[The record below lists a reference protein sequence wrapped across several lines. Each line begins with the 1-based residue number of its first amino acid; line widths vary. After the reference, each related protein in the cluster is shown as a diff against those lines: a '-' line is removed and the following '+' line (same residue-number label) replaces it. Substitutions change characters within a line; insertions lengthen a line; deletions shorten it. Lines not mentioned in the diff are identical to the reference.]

1 MSANV
6 RSRNNSVTM
15 QFPQSLLQQ
24 LQNHPGFNQAAFLAA
39 HNKNEAVTSIRI
51 NPVKCSTAAL
61 ESEINQSI
69 NQPINLSPVPW
80 NPHGYYLSARPQFI
94 FDPLLHAGAYYVQEA
109 SSMFLWQALQQ
120 CVPSTQNKNILDL
133 CAAPGGKSTLIA
145 GYAPNAFIVSNE
157 VIKTR
162 ATILVENI
170 TKWGA
175 PNVVVTNND
184 PADFA
189 RLPGFFDAI
198 VVDAP
203 CSGSGLFRKDENAIN
218 EWSED
223 SVLMCSRRQQRIL
236 ADALP
241 CLKEDGVLIYSTCS
255 YSVEEDEEIADW
267 LAGEMDM
274 ENIALTIPSE
284 WDIVETQSPKHNAKG
299 YRFYPHLI
307 KGEGF
312 YISVF
317 KKKKSEGYAYYNE
330 ATLDKPSKKE
340 TEIIHNFYAV
350 DDAHALFKNKEQ
362 VRIFPAAY
370 LQQLQVVLK
379 NLYVK
384 KAGIAIGE
392 IKHSDVIPDH
402 ELAVSGLNLQNLA
415 SIDADYD
422 TALNYLKR
430 KDIQLSDSKGWQLL
444 TYKHLPMGWVKVLP
458 NRVNNYYPVS
468 WRILKE

>member
-1 MSANV
+1 
-6 RSRNNSVTM
+6 M
-15 QFPQSLLQQ
+15 QFPQSLLNELYEQ
-24 LQNHPGFNQAAFLAA
+24 PGFDKAAFLAA
-39 HNKNEAVTSIRI
+39 HDKSEAVTSIRF
-51 NPVKCSTAAL
+51 NPKKIIDIDATLDILTLLYQHIITSG
-61 ESEINQSI
+61 
-69 NQPINLSPVPW
+69 VPW
-80 NPHGYYLSARPQFI
+80 NPYGYYLSARPQFI
-94 FDPLLHAGAYYVQEA
+94 FDPLLHGGAYYVQEA
-109 SSMFLWQALQQ
+109 CSMFLWEALKQTI
-120 CVPSTQNKNILDL
+120 PSTQNKNILDL
-133 CAAPGGKSTLIA
+133 CSAPGGKSTLIA
-145 GYAPNAFIVSNE
+145 SYAPDAFIVSNE

-189 RLPGFFDAI
+189 RLPNFFDAM

-203 CSGSGLFRKDENAIN
+203 CSGSGLFRKDEHAVN

-223 SVLMCSRRQQRIL
+223 SVVMCSKRQQRIL

-241 CLKEDGVLIYSTCS
+241 CLKEDGILIYSTCS
-255 YSVEEDEEIADW
+255 YSIAEDEQIADW
-267 LAGEMDM
+267 LVGEMEM
-274 ENIALTIPSE
+274 ENVALEIRAE
-284 WDIVETQSPKHNAKG
+284 WNIIETQSPKHHAKG

-312 YISVF
+312 FISIF
-317 KKKKSEGYAYYNE
+317 KKKKNEGYVYYN
-330 ATLDKPSKKE
+330 ATILEKPSKKE
-340 TEIIHNFYAV
+340 TETINNFYTV
-350 DDAHALFKNKEQ
+350 SDEFTLFKNKEQ
-362 VRIFPAAY
+362 VRLFPEAY

-402 ELAVSGLNLQNLA
+402 ELAVSGLDLKSLQ

-430 KDIQLSDSKGWQLL
+430 KGIQLNGSKGWQLL
-444 TYKHLPMGWVKVLP
+444 TYKALPLGWVKVLP